1 MDQVRIGGFRRR
13 DFMKLVGVGGASAML
28 GSLGLQAQAQAQRIF
43 AKDDSKLLNIGA
55 TVRSAKWWEFTSY
68 ITPVDRFFIRSRYPV
83 PTVDLKAWRLKVH
96 GDGVSRPFELTYDDL
111 LKLPSRRAIRYL
123 ECNGNG
129 RTLFWEQLNMN
140 VRGGNWGLGA
150 VSQGEWEYVPIG
162 EILDRAGL
170 KPEARE
176 VLFWSGIDGPDTG
189 RPLPISEVLNRP
201 EEIGI
206 AFGMNGDPLTPDHG
220 FPARALVPGWGGAA
234 STKWITEIKVSTNRF
249 WVRMNTR
256 EEADIGPDYPVERPG
271 PNDEFRAATPE
282 DIKGVMARRQNVKS
296 FLTLPLT
303 LRKSRP
309 PANYPLAVG
318 ERPKISAGLQVMR
331 GYAHSPFGIR
341 QVLYR
346 IDEGQWTPA
355 TLVPPN
361 LGGVSWVRFEFPWQ
375 ASRGVHVLETRA
387 IDRAGNMQPFA
398 VPFNELGH
406 MNNVVPRFEV
416 EVV

>member
-1 MDQVRIGGFRRR
+1 
-13 DFMKLVGVGGASAML
+13 MKLLGVGGASAML
-28 GSLGLQAQAQAQRIF
+28 STLSLQAQAQTQRIF
-43 AKDDSKLLNIGA
+43 AKDDAKLLNIGA
-55 TVRSAKWWEFTSY
+55 TVRSAKWWEFSTY

-96 GDGVSRPFELTYDDL
+96 GDGVSRPLELTYDDL

-129 RTLFWEQLNMN
+129 RTMFWEQLNMMN

-150 VSQGEWEYVPIG
+150 VSQGEWEYIPIG

-189 RPLPISEVLNRP
+189 RPLPIGEVLNRP

-206 AFGMNGDPLTPDHG
+206 AFAMNGDPLTPDHG

-282 DIKGVMARRQNVKS
+282 DIKGIMARRQNVKS

-303 LRKSRP
+303 LQKSRP
-309 PANYPLAVG
+309 PANYPLAAG
-318 ERPKISAGLQVMR
+318 ERPKISAGQQVMR

-341 QVLYR
+341 QVMYR
-346 IDEGQWTPA
+346 IDGNAWLPA
-355 TLVPPN
+355 TIVPPN
-361 LGGVSWVRFEFPWQ
+361 LGGVSWVRFEFTWQ

-387 IDRAGNMQPFA
+387 TDRAGNTQPFV

>member
-1 MDQVRIGGFRRR
+1 MKRR
-13 DFMKLVGVGGASAML
+13 DFLKLAGAGSMAAML
-28 GSLGLQAQAQAQRIF
+28 GGLSPQAQAQAARIF
-43 AKDDSKLLNIGA
+43 VKDDSKLLNIGA
-55 TVRSAKWWEFTSY
+55 TVRSAKWWEFTTY
-68 ITPVDRFFIRSRYPV
+68 ITPVDRFFVRSRYPT

-96 GDGVSRPFELTYDDL
+96 GDGVRRPLELTYDDL

-129 RTLFWEQLNMN
+129 RTLFWEVLNMMN

-162 EILDRAGL
+162 EILEMAGL

-176 VLFWSGIDGPDTG
+176 VLFWSGVDGPDTG
-189 RPLPISEVLNRP
+189 RPLPISEILARP

-206 AFGMNGDPLTPDHG
+206 AYGLNGDALPPDHG
-220 FPARALVPGWGGAA
+220 FPARALVPGYGGAA
-234 STKWITEIKVSTNRF
+234 SIKWITEIKVATHRF

-271 PNDEFRAATPE
+271 PNDEFRFATPE
-282 DIKGVMARRQNVKS
+282 DIKGVMAKRQNVKS

-303 LRKSRP
+303 LRNSP
-309 PANYPLAVG
+309 SIPANYPLARG
-318 ERPKISAGLQVMR
+318 ERPKLRAGTQVMR
-331 GYAHSPFGIR
+331 GYAHSPFGISK
-341 QVLYR
+341 VEYR
-346 IDEGQWTPA
+346 IDGGPWQLA

-361 LGGVSWVRFEFPWQ
+361 LGGVSWVRFEFVWKATP
-375 ASRGVHVLETRA
+375 GVHVLETRA
-387 IDRAGNMQPFA
+387 TDRAGNTQPFV